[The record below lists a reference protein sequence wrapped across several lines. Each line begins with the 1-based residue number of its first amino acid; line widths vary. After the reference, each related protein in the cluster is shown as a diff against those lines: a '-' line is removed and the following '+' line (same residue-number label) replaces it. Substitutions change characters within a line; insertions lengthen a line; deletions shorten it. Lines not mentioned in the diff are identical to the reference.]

1 MVLKEKESFNHI
13 TSSPQADQVEIIYYT
28 DPLCCWS
35 WAMEPQWRRLQF
47 EFDGKINCRYI
58 MGGLL
63 PNWQNYN
70 DEVNS
75 VSRPIQMGPVWMQAS
90 HMSGMPLPDKIWML
104 DPPTSSY
111 PACIAV
117 KCVQLQSLPLGE
129 RYLRLL
135 REAVMIRQQNISKDA
150 VLYNIADELAAE
162 QPTAFDL
169 SRFKEDM
176 KNDNGLE
183 AFRSDLH
190 QVQTRNINR
199 FPTFIFR
206 YANSQALMM
215 TGYRPYSALINTLQ
229 QIAPGMQQTRTA
241 TDAEAYTQYWGSIT
255 ARELEEACRS

>member
-1 MVLKEKESFNHI
+1 
-13 TSSPQADQVEIIYYT
+13 
-28 DPLCCWS
+28 
-35 WAMEPQWRRLQF
+35 
-47 EFDGKINCRYI
+47 

-75 VSRPIQMGPVWMQAS
+75 VSRPAQMGPVWMQAS

-117 KCVQLQSLPLGE
+117 KCAQLQSYNAGD
-129 RYLRLL
+129 RYLRLV
-135 REAVMIRQQNISKDA
+135 REAIMIHQKNISKEA
-150 VLYNIADELAAE
+150 VLFDIADELAAE
-162 QPTAFDL
+162 QPLLFNI

-176 KNDNGLE
+176 TNDNGLE
-183 AFRSDLH
+183 AFRTDLH

-206 YANSQALMM
+206 YLNNQTLMM
-215 TGYRPYSALINTLQ
+215 TGYRPYSSLLDTLK
-229 QIAPGMQQTRTA
+229 QIAPAIQQTQVA
-241 TDAEAYTQYWGSIT
+241 ANAEVYTQHWVSNT
-255 ARELEEACRS
+255 TREVEEALSTQRHS

>member
-1 MVLKEKESFNHI
+1 
-13 TSSPQADQVEIIYYT
+13 
-28 DPLCCWS
+28 
-35 WAMEPQWRRLQF
+35 MEPQWRRLQYEF
-47 EFDGKINCRYI
+47 EGKISRQYV

-75 VSRPIQMGPVWMQAS
+75 VSRPAQMGPVWMQAS

-117 KCVQLQSLPLGE
+117 KCAQLQSLRAGE
-129 RYLRLL
+129 RYLRLV
-135 REAVMIRQQNISKDA
+135 REAVMIHQQNISKEA
-150 VLYNIADELAAE
+150 VLYDIADELATQ
-162 QPTAFDL
+162 QPAAFDL

-199 FPTFIFR
+199 FPSFIFR
-206 YANSQALMM
+206 YANNQALMM
-215 TGYRPYSALINTLQ
+215 TGYRPYSTLLDTLK
-229 QIAPGMQQTRTA
+229 QIAPAIQQTQTA
-241 TDAEAYTQYWGSIT
+241 TDAEVYTQYWGSIT
-255 ARELEEACRS
+255 SKEIEEAVSK